1 MQGHFGAGLNIM
13 ELGLLTTNTGR
24 YSLNNQNNTLL
35 SCLMRYNYNA
45 REDAIDETYLYWFWM
60 FTNLIIY
67 YFSSFERSF
76 VSKVKD
82 ECLL

>member
-45 REDAIDETYLYWFWM
+45 REDAIDETYLY
-60 FTNLIIY
+60 
-67 YFSSFERSF
+67 
-76 VSKVKD
+76 
-82 ECLL
+82 